1 VFSMALRLDACHV
14 MLLHN
19 HPSGDATP
27 SKEDMEIT
35 TRIANLG
42 KELGIP
48 LVDHIIIGDKNYT
61 SFKELS
67 LI

>member
-1 VFSMALRLDACHV
+1 